1 MTVKPSGAARPGP
14 AVGHHRGVAVPPI
27 DPRPT
32 PPPGPLKGRLLVAVP
47 GMYDANFDRTVVL
60 VLEHGEDGAVGL
72 VLNRPSDTEA
82 AVAVPGWDLVAAAPA
97 VVFVGGPV
105 VPAGA
110 LALGEV
116 SDPEGAEGW
125 TSVLGRVGLVDLARA
140 AEGSPP
146 DVERAR
152 LFAGHAGWSAG
163 QLEGEI
169 AAGGW
174 FVVDGEPDDAFA
186 SRPGELWRA
195 VLARQHG
202 RLAWFANCP
211 PEPSV
216 N

>member
-1 MTVKPSGAARPGP
+1 
-14 AVGHHRGVAVPPI
+14 
-27 DPRPT
+27 
-32 PPPGPLKGRLLVAVP
+32 
-47 GMYDANFDRTVVL
+47 MYDANFDRTVIL
-60 VLEHGEDGAVGL
+60 VLEQGEEGAVGV

-82 AVAVPGWDLVAAAPA
+82 GVAVPGWGLVAAPPA

-116 SDPEGAEGW
+116 SGADGAEGW
-125 TSVLGRVGLVDLARA
+125 TAVLGSVGVVDLGRA
-140 AEGSPP
+140 AAGAPP

-152 LFAGHAGWSAG
+152 LFAGHAGWSPG

-174 FVVDGEPDDAFA
+174 FVVDTEPGDVFA
-186 SRPGELWRA
+186 SRPAELWRA
-195 VLARQHG
+195 VLARQPG
-202 RLAWFANCP
+202 RMAWFANCP

>member
-1 MTVKPSGAARPGP
+1 
-14 AVGHHRGVAVPPI
+14 VAVPPTG
-27 DPRPT
+27 PLV
-32 PPPGPLKGRLLVAVP
+32 PPVTGPLKGRLLVAVP
-47 GMYDANFDRTVVL
+47 GMYDANFDRAVVL
-60 VLEHGEDGAVGL
+60 VLEHGAEGSLGV

-82 AVAVPGWDLVAAAPA
+82 GVAVPGWGLVTAPPA

-105 VPAGA
+105 IPAGA

-125 TSVLGRVGLVDLARA
+125 TSVLGPVGLIDLGRA
-140 AEGSPP
+140 ADRAPP

-174 FVVDGEPDDAFA
+174 FVVDAEPDDAFA
-186 SRPGELWRA
+186 PRPAELWRA
-195 VLARQHG
+195 VLARQRG

>member
-1 MTVKPSGAARPGP
+1 MAMPPDDP
-14 AVGHHRGVAVPPI
+14 LVPPLV
-27 DPRPT
+27 
-32 PPPGPLKGRLLVAVP
+32 GPLKGRLLVAVP

-60 VLEHGEDGAVGL
+60 VLEHGEDGAVGI

-82 AVAVPGWDLVAAAPA
+82 GAAVPGWGLVAAPPA

-116 SDPEGAEGW
+116 ADPDGAEGW
-125 TSVLGRVGLVDLARA
+125 TAVLGSVGLVDLGRA
-140 AEGSPP
+140 VEGAPP

-152 LFAGHAGWSAG
+152 LFAGHAGWSPG

-169 AAGGW
+169 TAGGW
-174 FVVDGEPDDAFA
+174 FVVDAEPDDAFA
-186 SRPGELWRA
+186 SQPAELWRA
-195 VLARQHG
+195 VLARQRG

-211 PEPSV
+211 PDPSS